1 VASSLRFEPIKEV
14 RYSRLESIN
23 PMTHEISEFTVA
35 AWSSKAHPEAY
46 PAGHKGI
53 YATPPQTKMP
63 ELDLAADAEYV
74 AMCL

>member
-1 VASSLRFEPIKEV
+1 
-14 RYSRLESIN
+14 
-23 PMTHEISEFTVA
+23 MTHEISEFTVA